1 MAALR
6 LRDGLYGLIL
16 ILRMAS
22 HAHLGV
28 PITLPTRAS
37 GAGAFKPEA
46 NIRSQAKSGN
56 AKNLAN
62 RRPLAGRPVERVVGR
77 KRLTGDR
84 RWHGKM

>member
-56 AKNLAN
+56 ANA
-62 RRPLAGRPVERVVGR
+62 A
-77 KRLTGDR
+77 LTGAEGVR
-84 RWHGKM
+84 VEGTVMQQEAEHGKKDV